1 MRFLVGGCK
10 NNLKNDKDVNI
21 AVNMWNSFCL
31 GIEKFYSGVKQHS
44 DWFYSVYEVTYFQM
58 KMQHVNF

>member
-10 NNLKNDKDVNI
+10 NNLKNDNDVNI
-21 AVNMWNSFCL
+21 AVKIGNSFCL

-44 DWFYSVYEVTYFQM
+44 D
-58 KMQHVNF
+58 